1 MGVPTISASGKY
13 VRRCWRGGFQQ
24 GDGAMNADEAIF
36 HRLAKLSPADY
47 DRRRDD
53 EARQLK
59 IRTTTL
65 DIEVHKRRAK
75 SGESLQGGALN
86 LADVELWPDAVIGAD
101 VLSEIAEMF
110 ACYVALPDGA
120 ADALALWTAHAHCFE
135 CFQCSPRLNISS
147 PEKGCGK
154 TTLRDLLAVL
164 VPRPLAT
171 ENLTVAVLFRLIES
185 HKPTVLADECDGW
198 LKDNEDLRSMLNS
211 GHRRG
216 GKAFRCEGDGHEVR
230 GFQVFAPAVLCG
242 IGSLPGTLYDRSIVI
257 RLERAKPGEVRE
269 RFDSRHTKR
278 EHELC
283 RKLARFVADSWT
295 QIESCDPKLPD
306 SAFNRLAD
314 NWRPLFAIAEIAGGD
329 WQQRAATAFAIL
341 TSRGDSDA
349 QGIGAMLLADIAE
362 IFDAG
367 SADKLR
373 SIEITDALA
382 KIESREWAEWG
393 RARKPITP
401 NQLAKLLRRFDLSPR
416 TIKLADGDT
425 AKGYHREMFDDAFA
439 RYLPQSPFPK
449 RNPVTMSENIGDF
462 ALSETS
468 PAKDGLRIENAEIP
482 NNDAEGD
489 VVTVQKAMTVKSE
502 AMLL

>member
-1 MGVPTISASGKY
+1 
-13 VRRCWRGGFQQ
+13 
-24 GDGAMNADEAIF
+24 MNADEAVYD
-36 HRLAKLSPADY
+36 RLAKLSPADY
-47 DRRRDD
+47 DRCRDD
-53 EARQLK
+53 EAKQLK
-59 IRTTTL
+59 IRTATL
-65 DIEVHKRRAK
+65 DAEVQKRRAK
-75 SGESLQGGALN
+75 FGEILQGGTLN
-86 LADVELWPDAVIGAD
+86 LADVELWPDALNGAD
-101 VLSEIAEMF
+101 VLSEIAETF
-110 ACYVALPDGA
+110 TSYVALPDGA

-135 CFQCSPRLNISS
+135 SFVCSPRLNISS

-154 TTLRDLLAVL
+154 TTLRDVLAVL

-216 GKAFRCEGDGHEVR
+216 GKVFRCEGDGHEVR

-269 RFDSRHTKR
+269 RFDSRHTER

-283 RKLARFVADSWT
+283 RKLARFVADNRA

-314 NWRPLFAIAEIAGGD
+314 NWRPLFAIAEIVGGD
-329 WQQRAATAFAIL
+329 WPQRAAAAFVML
-341 TSRGDSDA
+341 TSREDSEA

-362 IFDAG
+362 IFDAEG
-367 SADKLR
+367 ADKLR

-401 NQLAKLLRRFDLSPR
+401 IQLAKLLRRFNVSPR
-416 TIKLADGDT
+416 SIKLADGDT

-439 RYLPQSPFPK
+439 RYLPQSPLPK
-449 RNPVTMSENIGDF
+449 RHPVTTPENIGDSV
-462 ALSETS
+462 LSEPS
-468 PAKDGLRIENAEIP
+468 PSNGGLRIENHEIA
-482 NNDAEGD
+482 NNEAEGD
-489 VVTVQKAMTVKSE
+489 GVTVQKAGTVESE
-502 AMLL
+502 ALLL

>member
-1 MGVPTISASGKY
+1 
-13 VRRCWRGGFQQ
+13 
-24 GDGAMNADEAIF
+24 MNADEAIF
-36 HRLAKLSPADY
+36 DRLAKLSPADY
-47 DRRRDD
+47 DRCRDD
-53 EARQLK
+53 EAKRLN
-59 IRTTTL
+59 IRTSTL
-65 DIEVHKRRAK
+65 DAEIQKRRAK
-75 SGESLQGGALN
+75 SDESLQGGALN
-86 LADVELWPDAVIGAD
+86 LADVELWQDAVNGAD
-101 VLSEIAEMF
+101 ILGGLAETF
-110 ACYVALPDGA
+110 SRYVALPAGA

-135 CFQCSPRLNISS
+135 FFQCSPRLNISS

-185 HKPTVLADECDGW
+185 RKPTVLADECDGW

-216 GKAFRCEGDGHEVR
+216 GKVFRCEGDGHEVR

-269 RFDSRHTKR
+269 RFDSRHTER

-283 RKLARFVADSWT
+283 RKLARFVADNRA

-329 WQQRAATAFAIL
+329 WPQRAAATFAML
-341 TSRGDSDA
+341 TSREDSEA

-367 SADKLR
+367 GADKLR

-401 NQLAKLLRRFDLSPR
+401 NQLAKLLRRFNVLPR
-416 TIKLADGDT
+416 SIKLADGDT

-439 RYLPQSPFPK
+439 RYLPQSPLPK
-449 RNPVTMSENIGDF
+449 RHAVTMPENTDDSV
-462 ALSETS
+462 LSEPS
-468 PAKDGLRIENAEIP
+468 PANGGLRIENHEIA
-482 NNDAEGD
+482 NNEAEGD
-489 VVTVQKAMTVKSE
+489 GVTVQKAGTVESE
-502 AMLL
+502 ALLL